1 MSRGRRRTRD
11 GTGAL
16 SSIEQTADAIYSTGL
31 PAELAEIDSRRR
43 PAKPVSIFE
52 VYPDRTQP
60 RRAVPSL
67 VRQHW
72 DGNPATTQTL
82 FEGWLYEIEQAGRR
96 DFDLLR
102 YIEQAHL
109 PENIDGNDDED
120 DSVLLL
126 SGGYTA
132 LERSLLEIADLAI
145 SIQQIGLTN
154 PITVARDGRIY
165 RLETGER
172 RWLAYHLL
180 NLYFPDDDWAKIPA
194 YVVDQVNVWRQ
205 ASENNARADLN
216 AIGKARQLAILLM
229 DLLADEGY
237 EFRTFEEI
245 LAAGLSEREYYAQVA
260 DGNVYRVP
268 RGAGERLLT
277 AMGLKNPTQI
287 RQYRTLLRLPDHL
300 WQEADDQNWTEFEI
314 RKRYTVTAVTVSR
327 EKASE
332 RAPNP
337 FVEKTNHRRRKRVWE
352 YANRL
357 DNLSDAERKQAVDEI
372 EADARWLDQLKQAI
386 LRRDT

>member
-145 SIQQIGLTN
+145 SIQQIARTN

-180 NLYFPDDDWAKIPA
+180 NLYLPDDDWAKIPA

-268 RGAGERLLT
+268 RGAGERLL
-277 AMGLKNPTQI
+277 
-287 RQYRTLLRLPDHL
+287 
-300 WQEADDQNWTEFEI
+300 
-314 RKRYTVTAVTVSR
+314 
-327 EKASE
+327 
-332 RAPNP
+332 
-337 FVEKTNHRRRKRVWE
+337 
-352 YANRL
+352 
-357 DNLSDAERKQAVDEI
+357 
-372 EADARWLDQLKQAI
+372 
-386 LRRDT
+386 